1 MQVAVPYNELAAAAA
16 RYSASPPYA
25 RGRMDLKAS
34 FCEARSSVLRAPSSQ
49 IGWDDD
55 AVDALGVNGSGSV
68 GIIAPL
74 LMVQTVAA

>member
-1 MQVAVPYNELAAAAA
+1 MIQCTTIPWDQTP
-16 RYSASPPYA
+16 SPPYA

>member
-1 MQVAVPYNELAAAAA
+1 MQSA
-16 RYSASPPYA
+16 RTGPEDLRAPPVFSPPYA

>member
-1 MQVAVPYNELAAAAA
+1 MLTARSFVKSCFAVPPP
-16 RYSASPPYA
+16 SPPYA

>member
-1 MQVAVPYNELAAAAA
+1 
-16 RYSASPPYA
+16 
-25 RGRMDLKAS
+25 MDLKAS

-49 IGWDDD
+49 IGCDDD

>member
-1 MQVAVPYNELAAAAA
+1 MALQVMPSRPY
-16 RYSASPPYA
+16 S
-25 RGRMDLKAS
+25 RGRVLKAN

-68 GIIAPL
+68 GIIARL

>member
-1 MQVAVPYNELAAAAA
+1 MPGSSPNAQIAGARLLAN
-16 RYSASPPYA
+16 PPYA

>member
-1 MQVAVPYNELAAAAA
+1 MAELAHLMHADH
-16 RYSASPPYA
+16 
-25 RGRMDLKAS
+25 DLKAS

-68 GIIAPL
+68 GIIARL